1 MKFNSIFLK
10 MLTVGLFFSNSVY
23 FGMNEFTLGLG
34 ETAADAEAFNNYNF
48 QRAVAQAAEVVDQ
61 DDFDVNFKKINAL
74 LAAPGV
80 DVNAASK
87 TGITALI
94 LAVGRDYPDMVKLL
108 LAKPGINVN
117 AADYIDRYT
126 ALTLAAQFGKT
137 DIVRQL
143 LAIPEIN
150 VNYAIGYNGKTA
162 LMLAVDEGNTD
173 IVNLL
178 LAMPGINV
186 NATDNNGR
194 TALMHAALS
203 LYRSIDMVKL
213 LLAKLDINVNAV
225 NNAGDT
231 ALMWFAGYYGDIDIV
246 NLLLAKPGINVNAV
260 NDDGKTALMLAV
272 VYGHI
277 DTALALLDAGAEVT
291 QEIVNA
297 APAESRLRAILQDAL
312 D

>member
-1 MKFNSIFLK
+1 
-10 MLTVGLFFSNSVY
+10 
-23 FGMNEFTLGLG
+23 
-34 ETAADAEAFNNYNF
+34 
-48 QRAVAQAAEVVDQ
+48 
-61 DDFDVNFKKINAL
+61 
-74 LAAPGV
+74 
-80 DVNAASK
+80 
-87 TGITALI
+87 
-94 LAVGRDYPDMVKLL
+94 
-108 LAKPGINVN
+108 
-117 AADYIDRYT
+117 
-126 ALTLAAQFGKT
+126 
-137 DIVRQL
+137 
-143 LAIPEIN
+143 
-150 VNYAIGYNGKTA
+150 
-162 LMLAVDEGNTD
+162 
-173 IVNLL
+173 
-178 LAMPGINV
+178 
-186 NATDNNGR
+186 
-194 TALMHAALS
+194 MHAALS

-312 D
+312 DNPMVKAAR